1 MSGTRMATRIALSV
15 VTLLMVLA
23 VGPLEAAARSNPVE
37 GSWRGNGRAV
47 AKDGKSYRVRCKVR
61 VYRIAEKKFQMS
73 GKCSSTK
80 GTTAGAADL
89 KQVGARSFRG
99 TGNGLSGTGSGRISV
114 SVNGKRMSLSVRGNK
129 GRMSVR
135 LRKQGR

>member
-1 MSGTRMATRIALSV
+1 MFETRMATRFALSAF
-15 VTLLMVLA
+15 TLLAVLA
-23 VGPLEAAARSNPVE
+23 IDPLEAAARSNPVE

-61 VYRIAEKKFQMS
+61 VYKIAEKKFQMS

-80 GTTAGAADL
+80 GTTAGAASL

-99 TGNGLSGTGSGRISV
+99 SGNGLSGTGSGRISV
-114 SVNGKRMSLSVRGNK
+114 NVNGKRMSLSVRGDK

>member
-1 MSGTRMATRIALSV
+1 MNGWRAAPRLALFAIP
-15 VTLLMVLA
+15 LLTAFAM
-23 VGPLEAAARSNPVE
+23 GPLEAAARSDAVE

-47 AKDGKSYRVRCKVR
+47 AKDGKSYQVRCKFR

-89 KQVGARSFRG
+89 KQVGASSFRG
-99 TGNGLSGTGSGRISV
+99 SGNGLSGTGSGTISL
-114 SVNGKRMSLSVRGNK
+114 SVNGKRMSLSVRGDK
-129 GRMSVR
+129 GRMSVS
-135 LRKQGR
+135 LRKQGQ